1 MNNSLCEVIRNVE
14 IKYIENLFLI
24 TIISLFIESLFSLE
38 PLLASL
44 LFFVSFKPDPL
55 VLDRSNQ
62 QHFGLI
68 QLIFELLYACH
79 YQVILQKEG
88 LFKKKKEKQIFI
100 FLTILYIT
108 LYIIIFFS

>member
-38 PLLASL
+38 PSLASL

-68 QLIFELLYACH
+68 QLIFELLYTCH
-79 YQVILQKEG
+79 YQEG
-88 LFKKKKEKQIFI
+88 LLKKKKKSKFSFSVPYYIS
-100 FLTILYIT
+100 LYI
-108 LYIIIFFS
+108 LFFNNFFF